1 MANCTRVVLVAEP
14 SELQPVV
21 QRLRVLSPMMDD
33 MIPASEDLV
42 DLAAVDAA
50 PTGWDEDA
58 KRANE
63 AKLGV
68 LKFATLSP
76 AGVEPIYKLFQEELR
91 NHIGMDFD
99 LEKMALVPCAP
110 ADRKPFL
117 GSREWPCRCT
127 ACNRD
132 VYIELESGSE
142 LLGRWRLFSRDVSP
156 CMGTDGKDHIARH
169 QNKDGTWRT
178 RVVND
183 RTRDTRFGGL
193 HHSRCEPSN
202 RLQMEELLGSVR
214 GAVAKNAA
222 KKRNLSSAAQ
232 KAAAAA
238 AAAAAPTVSYEEAAE
253 LGAVAAEQVRT
264 EEEQK
269 AAAAAD
275 GATAMEVEEPGAEE
289 LGTEE
294 EPGAAAVALAGPP
307 YVCASC
313 LKSLQ
318 SLSRIKSHIVRG
330 RPGMPCQMGA
340 ELGGTACRT
349 SIGPGGG
356 AAPVAERAA
365 LPVLLLTL
373 RLFWHPE
380 PLTAAEAA
388 TRNAADPS
396 SFVDKKVSVNF
407 PDDGTYVGTVHSFDR
422 VTGYHV
428 VFDDDDEADYGIL
441 ELSRMCCRNS
451 RRREPVS
458 VL

>member
-1 MANCTRVVLVAEP
+1 MANCTRLVLVAEP
-14 SELQPVV
+14 SDLQPVV
-21 QRLRVLSPMMDD
+21 QHLCVLSPMMDD
-33 MIPASEDLV
+33 MIPEIEDV
-42 DLAAVDAA
+42 VELAAIAAA
-50 PTGWDEDA
+50 PTRWDEDA
-58 KRANE
+58 TRANE

-76 AGVEPIYKLFQEELR
+76 AGVEPIYELFNEELR
-91 NHIGMDFD
+91 NHIGVDFD

-117 GSREWPCRCT
+117 GSWERPCRCT
-127 ACNRD
+127 ACNRR

-142 LLGRWRLFSRDVSP
+142 LLGRWRLFSEDVSP
-156 CMGTDGKDHIARH
+156 RIGTDGKDHTVRH

-214 GAVAKNAA
+214 GAVAKAAA

-238 AAAAAPTVSYEEAAE
+238 AAAAAPTMSYEEAAG

-264 EEEQK
+264 AET
-269 AAAAAD
+269 AAAD
-275 GATAMEVEEPGAEE
+275 GANAMEVEEPGAEE
-289 LGTEE
+289 LGPEE
-294 EPGAAAVALAGPP
+294 EPGPAAALAGPP

-313 LKSLQ
+313 FKSLQ

-330 RPGMPCQMGA
+330 RTGVPCQMGA
-340 ELGGTACRT
+340 ELGGAACRT

-356 AAPVAERAA
+356 AAPVAERAS
-365 LPVLLLTL
+365 LPVFCRSLSGSFGTQSRSLRPRLPHATLTTPPASSTRRSRSISRSTAHTWARCAASTVRRDTAWCL
-373 RLFWHPE
+373 R
-380 PLTAAEAA
+380 TA
-388 TRNAADPS
+388 TVWTTGFS
-396 SFVDKKVSVNF
+396 SCL
-407 PDDGTYVGTVHSFDR
+407 
-422 VTGYHV
+422 
-428 VFDDDDEADYGIL
+428 A
-441 ELSRMCCRNS
+441 CCRNS

-458 VL
+458 GL